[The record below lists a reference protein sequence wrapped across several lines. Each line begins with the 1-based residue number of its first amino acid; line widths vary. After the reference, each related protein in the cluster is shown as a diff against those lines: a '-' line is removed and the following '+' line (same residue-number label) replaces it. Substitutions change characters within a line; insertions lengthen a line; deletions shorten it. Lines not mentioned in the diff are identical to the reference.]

1 MTAVTAPAV
10 SPPAAG
16 RFGARACVIGWP
28 VDHARSPLIHG
39 YWLDRTGLDGT
50 YERVAVAPNEIH
62 AFLERFPESGY
73 AGGNVTVPH
82 KEAALAACDEVE
94 PVARA
99 IGAVNTL
106 WVDGGKLYGTNTDAL
121 GFLANLDETAPGWDK
136 EPGPALVLGAGG
148 AARAVVWALIQRG
161 FRPKIANR
169 NVARAEDLVRTF
181 GGGSEAYPWEAR
193 QALLWDARILVNTTS
208 LGMKGI
214 GDIGLD
220 LRGARGDALITDI
233 VYVPL
238 VTDLLDLATSWGLRT
253 VDGLGMLLH
262 QAVPGFERWF
272 GLRPSVDAGLRAR
285 IVADIEGRAL

>member
-1 MTAVTAPAV
+1 MTSSPA
-10 SPPAAG
+10 SPSMSDGKPG
-16 RFGARACVIGWP
+16 TRACVIGWP

-39 YWLDRTGLDGT
+39 YWLDRYGLDGT
-50 YERVAVAPNEIH
+50 YERVAVAPEEIG
-62 AFLERFPESGY
+62 AFFRRFPDSGY
-73 AGGNVTVPH
+73 AGCNVTVPH
-82 KEAALAACDEVE
+82 KEAALAACAEVE

-106 WVDGGKLYGTNTDAL
+106 WMDGGKLYGTNTDAL
-121 GFLANLDETAPGWDK
+121 GFLANLDETAPGWDN

-161 FRPKIANR
+161 FQPKIANR
-169 NVARAEDLVRTF
+169 NVARAEDLAHAF
-181 GGGSEAYPWEAR
+181 GGGTEAYPWEAR
-193 QALLWDARILVNTTS
+193 QALLWDARLLVNTTS
-208 LGMKGI
+208 LGMKGV

-220 LRGARGDALITDI
+220 LRGARGDALVTDI

-238 VTDLLDLATSWGLRT
+238 VTDLLDLAASYGLRT

-272 GLRPSVDAGLRAR
+272 GLRPTVDAGLRAR
-285 IVADIEGRAL
+285 IVADIEGRAP